1 MPSRALRAACLILT
15 LLALDGCR
23 GRHSRTE
30 VHNEEPAPGTTLSS
44 FVKMSD
50 PTAPAQLTK
59 GFYALEGGAWRWT
72 AGNFQA
78 ALRPPL
84 TTDKGA
90 ILVFSFSIPD
100 VVIQKLSSVTLTASI
115 GSTKLK
121 SQKYSKAGDFTYSA
135 DVPAA
140 LLTGE
145 KVLVDFALDKS
156 LAAGTVDRRE
166 LGLVAT
172 AVGFESK

>member
-1 MPSRALRAACLILT
+1 MPSRVLRAACLILT
-15 LLALDGCR
+15 LIALAGCR

-30 VHNEEPAPGTTLSS
+30 VHNEEPAPGSTLSA
-44 FVKMSD
+44 FVRMSD
-50 PTAPAQLTK
+50 PAAPAQLTK
-59 GFYALEGGAWRWT
+59 GFYGLEGGAWRWT
-72 AGNFQA
+72 AGTFQA

-84 TTDKGA
+84 TTEKGA
-90 ILVFSFSIPD
+90 LLVFSFSIPE
-100 VVIQKLSSVTLTASI
+100 VVIQKLSSFTLTASI

-121 SQKYSKAGDFTYSA
+121 SEKYSKPGDFTFSA

-140 LLTGE
+140 LLTGD
-145 KVLVDFALDKS
+145 KVLVDFAMDKS
-156 LAAGTVDRRE
+156 LAAGTVDQRE